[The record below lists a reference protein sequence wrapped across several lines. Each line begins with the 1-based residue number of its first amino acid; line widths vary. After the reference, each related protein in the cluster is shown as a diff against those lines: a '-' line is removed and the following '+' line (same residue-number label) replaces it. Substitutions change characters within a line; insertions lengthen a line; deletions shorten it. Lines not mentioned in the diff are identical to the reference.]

1 MLPDT
6 SITNAMEF
14 SDFRFR
20 NLAKMSSPT
29 VERMSL
35 RNMLVA
41 SAARSAAILWR
52 LQGDDCSMGHLH
64 DSVQF
69 YYYDHNAFRFSFHI
83 LIWKSQRSLDGKS
96 SHLHKKGKP
105 WRILVVVVK
114 WHHRANGPLTV
125 HFHDKKNAWEKKE
138 IETACAQSLIKNKTQ
153 TAVINIV
160 SFRILIHLTFPML
173 FNIHFENMVI

>member
-52 LQGDDCSMGHLH
+52 LQEDDSSIGHWTMA
-64 DSVQF
+64 SF
-69 YYYDHNAFRFSFHI
+69 YYYNHKAFRFSFYI
-83 LIWKSQRSLDGKS
+83 LIWKSQRGLDGKS
-96 SHLHKKGKP
+96 SHLPKKGKP
-105 WRILVVVVK
+105 WRILVLVVK
-114 WHHRANGPLTV
+114 WHHRANGPLTG
-125 HFHDKKNAWEKKE
+125 HFHDKKIELTKIVRENAWEEKAF
-138 IETACAQSLIKNKTQ
+138 ETAYLSSKFDKK
-153 TAVINIV
+153 
-160 SFRILIHLTFPML
+160 
-173 FNIHFENMVI
+173 

>member
-1 MLPDT
+1 MLVLPLMLPDT

-52 LQGDDCSMGHLH
+52 LQGDDCIIGYLH
-64 DSVQF
+64 DGVQF
-69 YYYDHNAFRFSFHI
+69 YYYDHNAFRFSFHN

-114 WHHRANGPLTV
+114 WHHRANGLLTG
-125 HFHDKKNAWEKKE
+125 HFHDKKK
-138 IETACAQSLIKNKTQ
+138 
-153 TAVINIV
+153 
-160 SFRILIHLTFPML
+160 
-173 FNIHFENMVI
+173 

>member
-1 MLPDT
+1 MLVLPLMLPDM

-20 NLAKMSSPT
+20 NLVKMSSPT

-83 LIWKSQRSLDGKS
+83 LIWKSQGGLDGKS
-96 SHLHKKGKP
+96 SHSHKKAKP

-114 WHHRANGPLTV
+114 WDHRALSKQKLQGRM
-125 HFHDKKNAWEKKE
+125 HGRK
-138 IETACAQSLIKNKTQ
+138 
-153 TAVINIV
+153 
-160 SFRILIHLTFPML
+160 RHLKPPAL
-173 FNIHFENMVI
+173 VW